1 MLMCVFIFIY
11 SYKYMKLLLHILSMI
26 NTFFKGFNLLMIP
39 ILIFIFLYTG
49 YELYKLYQLAPQ

>member
-1 MLMCVFIFIY
+1 
-11 SYKYMKLLLHILSMI
+11 MKLLLHILSMI